1 MLKASLPLSL
11 AITYLLFL
19 FVSLMVDIP
28 TSMGWY
34 FIAVLSCLFLIT
46 SDVEH
51 LFLYLLASVSLLWKS
66 TSLVPLCLF
75 FFNQIFISFLLWIYM
90 SSLYILNIDLLS
102 DMWFANIFS
111 YSVVRLFIPLFL
123 LLCRSF
129 LDWCNSTY
137 LFLLLLLVL
146 LMSHRKSR
154 SDQCQGSLSL
164 CFLLKVLHFHLV

>member
-75 FFNQIFISFLLWIYM
+75 IFKSDFYFIFAMDLHEFLVYFEYWPLIRYVICK
-90 SSLYILNIDLLS
+90 YILIFCS
-102 DMWFANIFS
+102 QTFHPTVSFA
-111 YSVVRLFIPLFL
+111 LQKL
-123 LLCRSF
+123 